1 MKIHC
6 EILAPVH
13 SQQYRALRLD
23 SLKRHPECFGSG
35 YEAQRKLPKLYFEG
49 LIESASRESVM
60 IGAFFGEELI
70 GICGLTPARQA
81 GAMEIIQMYVSERYR
96 RQSVGLR
103 LLSQAKLVL
112 QTRIERQL
120 VLTVFSDNH
129 AAIWAYEKFGFS
141 RVDVTDNDIFM
152 TLSV

>member
-6 EILAPVH
+6 EILSPAH
-13 SQQYRALRLD
+13 SQQYRALRLE
-23 SLKRHPECFGSG
+23 SLKQHPECFGSG

-49 LIESASRESVM
+49 LIESASRDSVM

-70 GICGLTPARQA
+70 GICGLTPASQV
-81 GAMEIIQMYVSERYR
+81 GAMEIIQMYVTARYR
-96 RQSVGLR
+96 RQSVGGQ
-103 LLSQAKLVL
+103 LLAQAKLVL
-112 QTRIERQL
+112 QARTERQL

-129 AAIWAYEKFGFS
+129 AAIQAYEKFGFS
-141 RVDVTDNDIFM
+141 RTDVTDNDILM